1 MSADQPSHGSSRD
14 ALGTA
19 LAPLFQLLVRMELRR
34 ETRSDADK
42 LYRQCC
48 REIEAFQGHARDSDL
63 AAQDVELAGYALIA
77 LLDERA
83 MNQAGA
89 LTDYWQ
95 PRLLQ
100 VRYLSENNAGEG
112 FFERLASVR
121 GHAKRVAV
129 LRVYYLCLLFGFRGK
144 YHLRGSELELL
155 EVTEGVRGE
164 LERLRAVPKEIL
176 LSPSGRRPY
185 ERIADTQQ
193 NQLLFGLAAVAA
205 VISLLL
211 YVGLRLALVRE
222 TELLV
227 ERVTSVLGV

>member
-1 MSADQPSHGSSRD
+1 MSADSSLHGPSRD
-14 ALGTA
+14 PLGAA

-34 ETRSDADK
+34 ETRNDADK

-48 REIEAFQGHARDSDL
+48 REVETFQAHARDSDL
-63 AAQDVELAGYALIA
+63 APQEVELASYALIA
-77 LLDERA
+77 LIDERA
-83 MNQAGA
+83 VNQAGA
-89 LTDYWQ
+89 LKEYWQ

-164 LERLRAVPKEIL
+164 LERMHAVPKEIV

-193 NQLLFGLAAVAA
+193 NQLLLGLAAVAA

-227 ERVTSVLGV
+227 ERVTRVLGV

>member
-1 MSADQPSHGSSRD
+1 
-14 ALGTA
+14 
-19 LAPLFQLLVRMELRR
+19 MELRR
-34 ETRSDADK
+34 ETRSDADQ

-48 REIEAFQGHARDSDL
+48 REIETFQAQARDSDLAL
-63 AAQDVELAGYALIA
+63 AAQDVELASYALIA

-83 MNQAGA
+83 MNQAGE
-89 LTDYWQ
+89 LKEYWQ

-121 GHAKRVAV
+121 GQAKRMAV
-129 LRVYYLCLLFGFRGK
+129 LRVFYLCLMFGFRGK
-144 YHLRGSELELL
+144 YSLRGSELELL
-155 EVTEGVRGE
+155 EVTEGVRSE
-164 LERLRAVPKEIL
+164 LERMHGLPKEIV

-205 VISLLL
+205 VVSVLL
-211 YVGLRLALVRE
+211 YIGLRLALVRE

-227 ERVTSVLGV
+227 ERVSSVLGV

>member
-1 MSADQPSHGSSRD
+1 MR
-14 ALGTA
+14 L
-19 LAPLFQLLVRMELRR
+19 ELRR

-48 REIEAFQGHARDSDL
+48 REIETFQAQARDADL
-63 AAQDVELAGYALIA
+63 ALAPQDVELASYALIA
-77 LLDERA
+77 LIDERA
-83 MNQAGA
+83 VNQEGA
-89 LTDYWQ
+89 LKEYWQ

-112 FFERLASVR
+112 FYEKLASVR
-121 GHAKRVAV
+121 GHTKRATV

-155 EVTEGVRGE
+155 EVTESVRGE
-164 LERLRAVPKEIL
+164 LERMRALPKEIV
-176 LSPSGRRPY
+176 LSPNGRRPY

-193 NQLLFGLAAVAA
+193 NRLLFGLAVVAA
-205 VISLLL
+205 VVSLLL

-227 ERVTSVLGV
+227 EHVTRVLGV